1 MRSRL
6 PLVLLLLSLV
16 SPAFASDGV
25 LEINQTCAVAT
36 GCFAGDTAGF
46 PVTITTP
53 GTSYRLTSPL
63 TVPNESTDGIVVSTS
78 DVGID
83 LNNFAI
89 LGPVTCSGTPLVCTP
104 AVGTGSGVERV
115 SAANRGIS
123 VKNGSITGMG
133 AFGVLLGEQA
143 EVTNLR
149 VRWNRSDGISIASGS
164 TVSGNTAYSNGSDGI
179 FASSG
184 STVSGNT
191 AYSNGNDGIVTAGN
205 GSTVSGNT
213 AYDNGNDGIQCS
225 VGCLIRGNTVRANAS
240 SGLNLSGDSAYSDN
254 VVTLNTI
261 GAVTGLGSAN
271 SRGGNYCAGTG
282 TVSAFCP

>member
-53 GTSYRLTSPL
+53 GTSYRLTCPL

-164 TVSGNTAYSNGSDGI
+164 TVSGNTAY
-179 FASSG
+179 
-184 STVSGNT
+184 
-191 AYSNGNDGIVTAGN
+191 
-205 GSTVSGNT
+205 
-213 AYDNGNDGIQCS
+213 DNGNDGIQCS